1 MKRLLQQFLDNLT
14 DSRQLSPH
22 TINNYQRQLNHLITQ
37 LTQQNITD
45 WRQLTA
51 DDVKFWV
58 ANSKRQGLANRSI
71 ATRLSALR
79 SFCRYLLTHQLIE
92 LDPCVGISAPKQAKP
107 LPKNINVDQVSQ
119 LLDFDDQ
126 DPLAIRD
133 RAMMELFYSSGL
145 RLAELVTLD
154 LDDINTSE
162 LLVKVTGKGSK
173 QRIIPVTK
181 LALKQLELWQPV
193 RATMANTGE
202 QALFVSKLGRRISH
216 RSVQLRINKWATMR
230 GVSTVVHPHKLRHSF
245 ATHMLEGT
253 GDLRAVQ
260 EMLGHADLSTTQV
273 YTHLDFGHL
282 AKVYDAAHPRA
293 KLATTQTN
301 KKKT

>member
-1 MKRLLQQFLDNLT
+1 MKRLLQQFLTNLA

-22 TINNYQRQLNHLITQ
+22 TISNYQRQLNHLVIQ
-37 LTQQNITD
+37 LEQQNITD
-45 WRQLTA
+45 WRQLSA
-51 DDVKFWV
+51 DDVKFWI

-79 SFCRYLLTHQLIE
+79 SFCRYLLKHQLIE
-92 LDPCVGISAPKQAKP
+92 LDPSVGISAPKQAKP

-126 DPLAIRD
+126 DPLAVRD

-154 LDDINTSE
+154 IDDINTGE

-173 QRIIPVTK
+173 QRIIPITK
-181 LALKQLELWQPV
+181 QALKQLSLWQPV
-193 RATMANTGE
+193 RADMANSGE
-202 QALFVSKLGRRISH
+202 MALFVSKLGRRISH

-230 GVSTVVHPHKLRHSF
+230 GVSTAVHPHKLRHSF
-245 ATHMLEGT
+245 ATHMLEGS
-253 GDLRAVQ
+253 GDLRGVQ

-293 KLATTQTN
+293 KLATTETT
-301 KKKT
+301 KKKI